1 MPDPREDFANE
12 SNVSQP
18 LEHRTR
24 RIELRGRPAGPS
36 WGLPSMSEATPR
48 CPKDGIFPQI
58 TVIDRRHGLARR
70 RWPLVLTLLPLS
82 LPLFAWAQQHVVA
95 PNPEQQG
102 LPLNWRLEPL
112 PQRAPQDTLAAT
124 GPAVADQTLP
134 TPIRQIDCQAPR
146 WCGEIHAL
154 LQPVI
159 GQASVSGQALENARG
174 QIWNLYRQHGSLTR
188 IEIAAFAR
196 SAEEGGS
203 VLRVRVQEIRVR
215 AVRVQQEGSGE
226 VSPAALDGILA
237 GAKAEL
243 AEGGV
248 FDLDRL
254 DSRIRRRVFLG
265 DVNLHAIVVPAGDD
279 EIDVQLQVSA
289 ITAEPPE
296 WIVQYDSYGTATYG
310 RNRFTGGVAL
320 PTVVT
325 PGDRLNVLAT
335 VSRGMDYGR
344 VAYELPLVGWGTR
357 AAAWASRVD
366 YSAPSGEAGKVGQVG
381 VDLTYPLYFGDTAVW
396 TGYLDYVHSHQRDDV
411 GNLTVADKRVDS
423 VQARL
428 DGNLLFGPAQSAHVS
443 LALLRGQLDLSA
455 LPSALAQDRLSARSN
470 GGFTKFNWDAA
481 WNGLYGPGARFD
493 ARAEI
498 KGQAADKNLDQSEK
512 FALGG
517 PSGVRA
523 YGSSE
528 ALGDQGWLANL
539 ELGYRPLATLRLYGF
554 YDVGYVHLYRESW
567 VAGPTPPAY
576 ALRGAG
582 IGAAYSYRALT
593 GAVAYARQLGGNPGL
608 APDGLDAE
616 GLRQR
621 HRLWLTLS
629 AQL

>member
-1 MPDPREDFANE
+1 MNR
-12 SNVSQP
+12 SY
-18 LEHRTR
+18 R
-24 RIELRGRPAGPS
+24 RLRNAAPGSIELRGRPAGPS
-36 WGLPSMSEATPR
+36 SCMPRMSEVAPDR
-48 CPKDGIFPQI
+48 PMDGTLRLI
-58 TVIDRRHGLARR
+58 TMTDPHDGSAKR
-70 RWPLVLTLLPLS
+70 RWPLALALLS
-82 LPLFAWAQQHVVA
+82 LPLLASAQQHVVP

-102 LPLNWRLEPL
+102 LPLNWRLQPL
-112 PQRAPQDTLAAT
+112 PQRAPQETPAAT
-124 GPAVADQTLP
+124 GPAIADQTLP
-134 TPIRQIDCQAPR
+134 SPIRQIDCNAPR
-146 WCGEIHAL
+146 FADEIQAL
-154 LQPVI
+154 LLPFI
-159 GQASVSGQALENARG
+159 GQASLSGKALENARG

-188 IEIAAFAR
+188 IEIAALAR
-196 SAEEGGS
+196 SADEGGS
-203 VLRVRVQEIRVR
+203 VLQVRVHEIRVR

-226 VSPAALDGILA
+226 VSPAALDAILA

-254 DSRIRRRVFLG
+254 DSRIKRRVFLG

-289 ITAEPPE
+289 IAAAPPE
-296 WIVQYDSYGTATYG
+296 WVVQYDSYGTGTYG

-320 PTVVT
+320 PTVIT

-344 VAYELPLVGWGTR
+344 LAYELPLLSWGAR

-366 YSAPSGEAGKVGQVG
+366 YSAPSGAAGRVGQVG

-411 GNLTVADKRVDS
+411 VSLAVADKRVDS

-428 DGNLLFGPAQSAHVS
+428 DGNLLLGPAQSAHVS
-443 LALLRGQLDLSA
+443 LALLRGQLDLST
-455 LPSALAQDRLSARSN
+455 LPAALAQDRLSARSN

-481 WNGLYGPGARFD
+481 WNGLYGPGGQFD
-493 ARAEI
+493 ARAEF
-498 KGQAADKNLDQSEK
+498 KGQAAGKNLDQSEK
-512 FALGG
+512 LALGG

-539 ELGYRPLATLRLYGF
+539 ELGYRLLPTLRLYGF
-554 YDVGYVHLYRESW
+554 YDVGYVHLYREPW
-567 VAGPTPPAY
+567 VAGTTPPAY

-582 IGAAYSYRALT
+582 IGAAYNYRALA
-593 GAVAYARQLGGNPGL
+593 GALVYARQLGGNPGL
-608 APDGLDAE
+608 APNGLDAE
-616 GLRQR
+616 GLNQR
-621 HRLWLTLS
+621 YRLWLTLS
-629 AQL
+629 AQF